1 MTTLALQHA
10 LQALNFT
17 EKEAKTYLAL
27 LELHEAL
34 PSVISKKVG
43 LKRPTTYMA
52 LEKLLERG
60 LVTCVKKQKVLYYQ
74 AIKPE
79 IFLEKEQSRLEDSK
93 SNLSTLTEAL
103 PKLYATH
110 ENYTKTPQMSVY
122 HGRDGVIQVME
133 DSLTTKGEIL
143 CWSNVEIAESTF
155 LTNYHPSYV
164 KKKVERKIHSKCLF
178 DKSVGAIYL
187 KTQSMKQLR
196 EVRFISDS
204 KYKFENEINIYD
216 DKVSIISP
224 RDEIGV
230 IIQNKAIADSQRAL
244 FYMAFEKAES
254 AS

>member
-1 MTTLALQHA
+1 MTTFALQHA

-60 LVTCVKKQKVLYYQ
+60 LVTCIKKQKVLYYQ

-79 IFLEKEQSRLEDSK
+79 IFLEKEQKRIEESK
-93 SNLSTLTEAL
+93 ANLSTLTEAL

-110 ENYTKTPQMSVY
+110 EDYTKTPQMSVY
-122 HGRDGVIQVME
+122 HGREGVIQVME

-143 CWSNVEIAESTF
+143 CWSNVEIAKNTF
-155 LTNYHPSYV
+155 LTNYHPTYL
-164 KKKVERKIHSKCLF
+164 KKKISKKIHSKCLF
-178 DKSVGAIYL
+178 DKGAYAQEL
-187 KTQSMKQLR
+187 KRKSKQQLR
-196 EVRFISDS
+196 EVRFIPDS
-204 KYKFENEINIYD
+204 EYKFENEINIYD

-244 FYMAFEKAES
+244 FYMAFEKAGN
-254 AS
+254 